1 VILIL
6 LKNGC
11 QHPSHQVFLHKL
23 QGEEGMDLYFSV
35 NNRVKQIN
43 QYCISLQTTGEEG
56 MTLYFS
62 ANSRVK
68 KV

>member
-1 VILIL
+1 
-6 LKNGC
+6 
-11 QHPSHQVFLHKL
+11 
-23 QGEEGMDLYFSV
+23 MTLYFSA
-35 NNRVKQIN
+35 NNRAKQMN
-43 QYCISLQTTGEEG
+43 LYCISLPTTGEEG